1 MFGDK
6 FDGIVLTSLVTLG
19 ALISVAIGSGN
30 NLVGVYNGGGDNHS
44 ERMHHTTTLATTGTQ
59 VSTIKTC
66 TTTSNNAPI
75 THSCPE
81 KSRTKTATTTTS
93 MTPHNSS
100 STSRYL
106 PLDYSL
112 VKSYSAGSFFEQFD
126 FYTGADPTHGFVEYF
141 LVKFSF

>member
-6 FDGIVLTSLVTLG
+6 FDRIVLTSLVTLG

-30 NLVGVYNGGGDNHS
+30 NLVGVYKH
-44 ERMHHTTTLATTGTQ
+44 RTTTLATTGTQ
-59 VSTIKTC
+59 VSTAKTC

-75 THSCPE
+75 AHPCPE

-93 MTPHNSS
+93 MAPHNSS
-100 STSRYL
+100 STSKYL

-141 LVKFSF
+141 LIKFSF